1 MRPESADRKNRKGV
15 LICGAYGMG
24 NAGDEAILG
33 AILGEMREID
43 PDMPIT
49 VLSRSPK
56 ETEARY
62 NVRSLHMFDVPG
74 FLGEM
79 KRKKLY
85 INGGGSL
92 IQDATSSRSLY
103 YYLFTLRAAHALGCK
118 VLMYGCGI
126 GPVSGEK
133 NRQLAGKVIDSCVDE
148 ITLREDS
155 SLRELQS
162 FGVKR
167 PKITLASDP
176 ALSLKRAPDPEV
188 DAQMLALGLEPR
200 GKYICFCLRDW
211 EGFSERAELFASAAD
226 YAFSRCGL
234 EPVFLSANHRN
245 DSAAA
250 EKAARHMT
258 APYKIIADPMPAP
271 LTLGVISRMQA
282 LVAIRLHGL
291 IFAAS
296 QAVPVAGISYDP
308 KVAAFLDYIG
318 QKNYLPLSSLAPGR
332 LEGLIDTALSSDRAA
347 LAENVE
353 RLRAVERRSMDA
365 ARALLEG

>member
-1 MRPESADRKNRKGV
+1 MRRKSENSYNRKGV

-56 ETEARY
+56 ETAARY
-62 NVRSLHMFDVPG
+62 GVRSLHMFDAPG

-79 KRKKLY
+79 RRKKLY

-103 YYLFTLRAAHALGCK
+103 YYLFTLRAARRLGCR

-126 GPVSGEK
+126 GPVAGRI
-133 NRQLAGKVIDSCVDE
+133 NRRLAGRVIDECADE

-155 SLRELQS
+155 SLAELES
-162 FGVKR
+162 FGVTR
-167 PKITLASDP
+167 PKMILSSDP
-176 ALSLKRAPDPEV
+176 ALSLRRADDSET
-188 DAQMLALGLEPR
+188 DRKLAELGLDSGGR
-200 GKYICFCLRDW
+200 YICFCLRDW
-211 EGFSERAELFASAAD
+211 DGFSERAELFARAAD
-226 YAFSRCGL
+226 YAYEKYGL
-234 EPVFLSANHRN
+234 EPVFLSANHRS

-250 EKAARHMT
+250 EKAARLMS
-258 APYKIIADPMPAP
+258 APYRIIADPMPAP
-271 LTLGVISRMQA
+271 LTLGVMSRMSA
-282 LVAIRLHGL
+282 VVSIRLHGL

-308 KVAAFLDYIG
+308 KVSAFLDYIG
-318 QKNYLPLSSLAPGR
+318 QKNYLPLSSLVPGE
-332 LEGLIDTALSSDRAA
+332 LEKLIDNAVCADRQALTES
-347 LAENVE
+347 VE
-353 RLRAVERRSMDA
+353 RLRGIERRSMES
-365 ARALLEG
+365 ARRLLES